1 MLTQTLSPI
10 FSRFIATI
18 LLGIVTGGALIG
30 CSQNDAQNRFENEA
44 FREPAGYTA
53 TDVSGDVQEEDEDD
67 WRIAP
72 MFRGTIRVQTP
83 AFPNPVTAGQDIEI
97 EIYILGI
104 ESVSSI
110 EVLTR
115 DENRNWQLL
124 ESENTPETGLLTFR
138 IDPRLFSY
146 TGNFEN
152 AIGLHRMIFFD
163 SNDNVITYGDVK
175 IE

>member
-1 MLTQTLSPI
+1 MPRHTLLLTNSRPI
-10 FSRFIATI
+10 AIILVGIA
-18 LLGIVTGGALIG
+18 LCGSLIG
-30 CSQNDAQNRFENEA
+30 CSQNDAQDKFENEA
-44 FREPAGYTA
+44 FREPSGYTT
-53 TDVSGDVQEEDEDD
+53 TDVSGDIQEEDEDD
-67 WRIAP
+67 WRIGP
-72 MFRGTIRVQTP
+72 MFQGTIRVQTP
-83 AFPNPVTAGQDIEI
+83 AFPNPVNAGQEIEI
-97 EIYILGI
+97 ELTILGI

-110 EVLTR
+110 EVLAR

-124 ESENTPETGLLTFR
+124 DNESSPETGLLTFR

-146 TGNFEN
+146 TGDFEN